1 MFRPRAKLT
10 ILFLTGLTLFGCS
23 GTRAYR
29 TQQVLIDK
37 NEVYQESQLL
47 KNDPVNFIIT
57 TPANKK
63 FLGIPIKKMLYE
75 SAHPEPQK
83 KFEKWLAKK
92 EKRKKRLEK
101 WFSPKQV
108 SALENYSVK
117 FNEWLKNNGEPP
129 AVLDTNAINTSKKRI
144 QQYYKNLG
152 YYNVIVD
159 HDTTHTKPKKVVLQ
173 YQIYPD
179 KQYEIDSIKTQIDSP
194 QIEKIYTSNTAA
206 AIIKQGDAF
215 EINKFEKERERLFTL
230 FRNNG
235 VYNFQQ
241 NSIQFIA
248 AIDSTGQDLK
258 IPVTIEIQN
267 PQQLVNEISTTVP
280 YQTYTIN
287 EIEVFVDDFNAG
299 INIDQFTDSIQ
310 YKDITL
316 YSKGK
321 LKYRPQAITSGIAIK
336 KNQPYSDL
344 DRTLTYRYFTNLKNF
359 KYPSINYSLI
369 PKKEDQLKASIFLT
383 PRERFSLG
391 FDLDFSH
398 SNIQDFGIGLGGG
411 LGIRNVFRGAESLEL
426 NIKNT
431 LGASRDIAQKGD
443 QFFNLFELGAD
454 LKLSFP
460 RLVFP
465 FFENAWTTPEMNPV
479 TQMILG
485 TSIQQNIGLDKQ
497 FFKSTYQFD
506 WQPKKN
512 KKVQIKWIDLE
523 FVNNRNLSNYF
534 NVYRNSYD
542 RLNSIAAIYNTQTD
556 FQDVD
561 GNLSIPEGTEGFI
574 IAVLNNETILNQEN
588 PDFKTVNTV
597 KERQDRLTANNLI
610 LGSSFSLNFNSQ
622 ESIFD
627 ENFYQLRWK
636 VDWVGNLLNGV
647 LRAVNAPENDQGQ
660 TQLGGVSPSQYVKS
674 EVDYIKHWPL
684 GNEQVIAFH
693 AFGGLAVPYGN
704 ANNMPFSRSYF
715 SGGANDNRAW
725 KAYKLGPGSSNN
737 INEFNEANFKLAF
750 NIEYRFP
757 LSGPLKG
764 GLFID
769 AGNVWNIFD
778 DVDDPAFR
786 FDGLQDLSEIAI
798 GSGIGLRYDFDFFVF
813 RFDTGFKTYN
823 PALPKGERWWGE
835 YKLKNAVFNIGI
847 NYPF

>member
-258 IPVTIEIQN
+258 IPVIIEIQN

-299 INIDQFTDSIQ
+299 INIDQFNDSIQ

-369 PKKEDQLKASIFLT
+369 PEKEDQLKASIFLT

-574 IAVLNNETILNQEN
+574 NAVLNNETILNQEN
-588 PDFKTVNTV
+588 PDYKTVNTV

-647 LRAVNAPENDQGQ
+647 LRAVNASENDQGQ
-660 TQLGGVSPSQYVKS
+660 TLLGGVSPSQYVKS
-674 EVDYIKHWPL
+674 EIDYIKHWPL

-750 NIEYRFP
+750 NLEYRFP
-757 LSGPLKG
+757 ISGPLKG

-823 PALPKGERWWGE
+823 PALAEGERWWGE

>member
-1 MFRPRAKLT
+1 MV
-10 ILFLTGLTLFGCS
+10 G
-23 GTRAYR
+23 
-29 TQQVLIDK
+29 
-37 NEVYQESQLL
+37 
-47 KNDPVNFIIT
+47 
-57 TPANKK
+57 
-63 FLGIPIKKMLYE
+63 
-75 SAHPEPQK
+75 
-83 KFEKWLAKK
+83 
-92 EKRKKRLEK
+92 KKRETEK
-101 WFSPKQV
+101 TLGKVVFAKQLI
-108 SALENYSVK
+108 ALENYSVK

-152 YYNVIVD
+152 YYNVTVD
-159 HDTTHTKPKKVVLQ
+159 HDTTHTNSKKVVLQ

-179 KQYEIDSIKTQIDSP
+179 KQYEIDSIKTKIDSP
-194 QIEKIYTSNTAA
+194 QIEEIYTANTAA

-215 EINKFEKERERLFTL
+215 EINKFENERERLFTL

-258 IPVTIEIQN
+258 IPITIEIQD
-267 PQQLVNEISTTVP
+267 PQQRVNEVSTTVP
-280 YQTYTIN
+280 YQTYTIK
-287 EIEVFVDDFNAG
+287 EIEVFVDDFNSG

-336 KNQPYSDL
+336 NDQPYSDL

-369 PKKEDQLKASIFLT
+369 PEKEDELKASIFLT
-383 PRERFSLG
+383 PGERFSLG

-398 SNIQDFGIGLGGG
+398 SNIQDFGVGLGGG

-431 LGASRDIAQKGD
+431 LGASRDIAQDGD

-465 FFENAWTTPEMNPV
+465 FFENSWTTPEMNPI
-479 TQMILG
+479 TQMIIG

-542 RLNSIAAIYNTQTD
+542 RLNSIAAIYNTETD

-574 IAVLNNETILNQEN
+574 NAVLNNETILNQEN
-588 PDFKTVNTV
+588 PDYKTVNTV

-647 LRAVNAPENDQGQ
+647 LRAVNASENDHGQ
-660 TQLGGVSPSQYVKS
+660 TLLGGVSPSQYVKS
-674 EVDYIKHWPL
+674 EIDYIKHWPL

-750 NIEYRFP
+750 NLEYRFP
-757 LSGPLKG
+757 ISGPLKG

-823 PALPKGERWWGE
+823 PALAEGERWWGE

>member
-1 MFRPRAKLT
+1 
-10 ILFLTGLTLFGCS
+10 
-23 GTRAYR
+23 
-29 TQQVLIDK
+29 
-37 NEVYQESQLL
+37 
-47 KNDPVNFIIT
+47 
-57 TPANKK
+57 
-63 FLGIPIKKMLYE
+63 
-75 SAHPEPQK
+75 
-83 KFEKWLAKK
+83 
-92 EKRKKRLEK
+92 
-101 WFSPKQV
+101 
-108 SALENYSVK
+108 
-117 FNEWLKNNGEPP
+117 
-129 AVLDTNAINTSKKRI
+129 LDTNAINTSKKRI

-159 HDTTHTKPKKVVLQ
+159 HDTIHTKPKKVVLQ
-173 YQIYPD
+173 YQISQN
-179 KQYEIDSIKTQIDSP
+179 KKYEIDSIKTKIDSP

-206 AIIKQGDAF
+206 AIFKQGDAF

-235 VYNFQQ
+235 VFNFQQ
-241 NSIQFIA
+241 NSIQFKA

-258 IPVTIEIQN
+258 IPVIIEIQN

-310 YKDITL
+310 HKDITL
-316 YSKGK
+316 FSKGK

-344 DRTLTYRYFTNLKNF
+344 DRTLTYRYYTNLKNF

-369 PKKEDQLKASIFLT
+369 PEKEDQLKASIFLT

-479 TQMILG
+479 TQIILG

-542 RLNSIAAIYNTQTD
+542 RLNSIAAIYNNQTD

-561 GNLSIPEGTEGFI
+561 GNLSIPDGTEGFI
-574 IAVLNNETILNQEN
+574 NVVLNNETILNEEN
-588 PDFKTVNTV
+588 QDFKTVNTI

-647 LRAVNAPENDQGQ
+647 IRAVNAPENDQGQ

-750 NIEYRFP
+750 NLEYRFP
-757 LSGPLKG
+757 LSGPLKIG
-764 GLFID
+764 FFID

-823 PALPKGERWWGE
+823 PALPEGERWWGE
-835 YKLKNAVFNIGI
+835 YKLKKAVFNIGI